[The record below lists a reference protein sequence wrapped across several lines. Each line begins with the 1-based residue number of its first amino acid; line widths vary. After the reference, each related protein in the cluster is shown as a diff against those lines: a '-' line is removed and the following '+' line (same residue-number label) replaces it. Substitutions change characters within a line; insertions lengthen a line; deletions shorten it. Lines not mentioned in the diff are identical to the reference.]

1 MKEVFAVPILTIQGK
16 EKKKKR
22 KEKNRKNN
30 NQKLEMLVEINYIGI
45 GPGHGSHFEVS
56 GENSWSK

>member
-16 EKKKKR
+16 EKKKR
-22 KEKNRKNN
+22 IEK
-30 NQKLEMLVEINYIGI
+30 QQLEILVEINYFGI
-45 GPGHGSHFEVS
+45 DPGHGSHFEVS